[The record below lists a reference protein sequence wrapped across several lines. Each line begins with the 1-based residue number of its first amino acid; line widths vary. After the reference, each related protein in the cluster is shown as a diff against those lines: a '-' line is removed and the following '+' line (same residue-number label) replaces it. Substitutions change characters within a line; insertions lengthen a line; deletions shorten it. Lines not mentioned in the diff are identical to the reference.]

1 MANAHQLGCLVV
13 LGNLVILGFLG
24 NLVVLDYLVVLGNL
38 VVLGL
43 LGNLVVLGN
52 LVILAFLVV
61 LSNLGRLVVFMVSR
75 HSCLT
80 AHPCLLLYSLYYL
93 LYLLIKRFFKGTKLV
108 FSFNTASPPCLQ
120 EPKPIAQQLSKG
132 CCHAK
137 QGDMQAAKLGE
148 CMHEKGQRVN
158 Q

>member
-1 MANAHQLGCLVV
+1 MVA
-13 LGNLVILGFLG
+13 LGNLVI
-24 NLVVLDYLVVLGNL
+24 
-38 VVLGL
+38 LGL
-43 LGNLVVLGN
+43 LGNLVVLGYLVILEFLDN

-61 LSNLGRLVVFMVSR
+61 LSNLGHLVVFMVSR
-75 HSCLT
+75 QSCLT
-80 AHPCLLLYSLYYL
+80 AHPRLLLYSLY
-93 LYLLIKRFFKGTKLV
+93 YLLIKRFFKGTKLV

-120 EPKPIAQQLSKG
+120 EPKAIAQQLSKG

-137 QGDMQAAKLGE
+137 QGDMQATKLGE